1 MLALPSLLPPTQD
14 TRLSNIDKRMLRIKH
29 KQHVPVAVWAH
40 WISNHSY
47 FKNLIVVL
55 IVANALLLGVETE
68 LAVDDD
74 PSNRGAIKVLS
85 MLENIS
91 LVIFVLEIVIKMRA
105 RPLRATKAD
114 KYSCCGAPTSHQT
127 AARRLGG

>member
-1 MLALPSLLPPTQD
+1 MLL
-14 TRLSNIDKRMLRIKH
+14 IKH

-55 IVANALLLGVETE
+55 IIANALLLGVETE

-74 PSNRGAIKVLS
+74 PQNRAAIQLLG

-91 LVIFVLEIVIKMRA
+91 LVIFVLEIVIKMYARTPPLPRREPPRA
-105 RPLRATKAD
+105 HIPRPRDPLGSSSPRPPRYRSLD
-114 KYSCCGAPTSHQT
+114 
-127 AARRLGG
+127 AR